1 MGPTVL
7 QLASTT
13 GKQAWLWETTVVV
26 VGVLIVLN
34 LLLFVAVYGRRFRE
48 LLRGRLSARFRKE
61 CDELLNQL
69 ASGAYAGSRTGCE
82 RESPGSTSWS
92 DRSRRPC

>member
-1 MGPTVL
+1 MGLTAL

-34 LLLFVAVYGRRFRE
+34 LLLFLAVFGRRFRE
-48 LLRGRLSARFRKE
+48 LLRGRRSARFRKE
-61 CDELLNQL
+61 GEHLLDEL
-69 ASGAYAGSRTGCE
+69 ASGSHARERSGCE
-82 RESPGSTSWS
+82 GESPASTNWS
-92 DRSRRPC
+92 ARSRRPC

>member
-48 LLRGRLSARFRKE
+48 LLRGRRSARFRKE
-61 CDELLNQL
+61 CDELLDQL
-69 ASGAYAGSRTGCE
+69 ASGAYAREPDRLRKRVAGFDELE
-82 RESPGSTSWS
+82 RPIAAT
-92 DRSRRPC
+92 C

>member
-1 MGPTVL
+1 MGPTAL

-48 LLRGRLSARFRKE
+48 LLRGRRSARFRKE
-61 CDELLNQL
+61 CEQLLDQL
-69 ASGAYAGSRTGCE
+69 ASGAYA
-82 RESPGSTSWS
+82 REPDRLRKPPASTSWS